1 MMKRQ
6 ECNDC
11 IFFANEKPVY
21 YRFDVSGLTSVE
33 ETEKKMNKRA
43 KRLSGSQ
50 KAFRFQKMMT
60 LFFVE
65 CFSNQ
70 LLDLDVDKGITI
82 AC

>member
-43 KRLSGSQ
+43 KRLSGNP